1 MRKEADTLNI
11 NRVLTEHTDFNT
23 IETYKSIRTNIM
35 FSMPRS
41 EQGKVLLVTSSA
53 PNEGKT
59 TTTINLAITFAQTGA
74 KVIVV
79 DCDLRKA
86 RVHKYLGLER
96 LDGVSNVLC
105 GFTELDRAIKYSVR
119 ENLDCLT
126 AGSIPPNPAELLGTD
141 EFAKLV
147 ATLRDRYDYVF
158 IDTPPVTVVTDAI
171 IAMRHANGT
180 IVVVREGFTMYDMLD
195 ETMET
200 IQKTN
205 TKLLGVVMVDCD
217 ERAGRYSYYRKNKY
231 RYRYG
236 YRYGYKYRYDYHY
249 GDPTDAGNTDTSPKK
264 KGKKENKSEKK

>member
-1 MRKEADTLNI
+1 MRKEAEWSNI

-23 IETYKSIRTNIM
+23 IEAYKSIRTNIM

-41 EQGKVLLVTSSA
+41 EQGKVILITSSA

-59 TTTINLAITFAQTGA
+59 TTSINLAITFAQTGA

-105 GFTELDRAIKYSVR
+105 GFVELDRAIKYSVR

-126 AGSIPPNPAELLGTD
+126 AGSAPPNPAELLETD
-141 EFAKLV
+141 EFAKLIE
-147 ATLRDRYDYVF
+147 TLKDRYDYIF

-171 IAMRHANGT
+171 IAMRHANGAV
-180 IVVVREGFTMYDMLD
+180 VVVRENFTVYDMLD
-195 ETMET
+195 DTIES
-200 IQKTN
+200 IQKTKV
-205 TKLLGVVMVDCD
+205 KLLGVIMVDCD
-217 ERAGRYSYYRKNKY
+217 ERAGRYSYYRKTKY
-231 RYRYG
+231 KYRYG
-236 YRYGYKYRYDYHY
+236 YRYGYKYRYEYHY
-249 GDPTDAGNTDTSPKK
+249 GDPVEGEKAEKCKK
-264 KGKKENKSEKK
+264 KQKKSKKEEKK